1 MHPMIVRG
9 LAKIEAQMHEELM
22 ESYELFDG
30 RNKGF
35 IDAAGLGEAMKV
47 LGYEVDRKQVQEM
60 ISSLDEGDKGVI
72 SKEEFKK
79 FMTAR
84 LDYRDDGE

>member
-9 LAKIEAQMHEELM
+9 LLKVETEMQEELM
-22 ESYELFDG
+22 EAYELFDSRG
-30 RNKGF
+30 KGI
-35 IDAAGLGEAMKV
+35 IDAGGLGEAMKI
-47 LGYEVDRKQVQEM
+47 LGYEVDKKQVQEM
-60 ISSLDEGDKGVI
+60 MGALDEQGNGNI

-84 LDYRDDGE
+84 LVLVM